1 MDLPFICKITIIFC
15 NSQFFVAFTFVTGGP
30 NISKTETK
38 VFVLKW
44 WVAGEAKIQN
54 DIFEP
59 FHQKILSVIFWCML
73 WSNYAFNQEFHRLR
87 PIFRS
92 GLNEIFFLGLKERKL
107 TPFVSFH
114 CWLQFRFISVHSYTD
129 TYIDV
134 FCPDFDQRNIH
145 HLLREDPN
153 LSFVLSLEL
162 AEQQTSFYCLGPTDC
177 AKQFLTLFY

>member
-59 FHQKILSVIFWCML
+59 FQKILGVIFWCML

-107 TPFVSFH
+107 TPFVSFD
-114 CWLQFRFISVHSYTD
+114 CWLQFRFISVHSD
-129 TYIDV
+129 TETILTVLILILILTYFAPISIRGT
-134 FCPDFDQRNIH
+134 FITCCGKIQTYLLSCP
-145 HLLREDPN
+145 
-153 LSFVLSLEL
+153 
-162 AEQQTSFYCLGPTDC
+162 
-177 AKQFLTLFY
+177 

>member
-59 FHQKILSVIFWCML
+59 FQKILSVIFWCML
-73 WSNYAFNQEFHRLR
+73 WSNYAFNQEYHRLR

-114 CWLQFRFISVHSYTD
+114 CWLQFWFISVHSDTD
-129 TYIDV
+129 RSYSDIDTEV
-134 FCPDFDQRNIH
+134 FRPDFHQRNIH
-145 HLLREDPN
+145 HLLGKDPN
-153 LSFVLSLEL
+153 FLVLLDWNRKF
-162 AEQQTSFYCLGPTDC
+162 SFYTWV
-177 AKQFLTLFY
+177 QQIVINHS